1 MLAVFSSQYHT
12 TTVGSFGCSGTCC
25 LSMCPLKST
34 LIYCAL
40 SSSQV
45 VGCEVAPG
53 WWNTPAFVQV
63 LLESRGSLNQ
73 NFYRI
78 ENHELNVM
86 IAAGLAD
93 WKSELLFSGKHWC
106 FQKKQQK
113 TNQKPKNK
121 HPNKTQPKKQKQ
133 TPKQNP
139 TKKTKTNHSQQ
150 KTLSFQFRK
159 SWAFFSPED
168 HSVVKVKDLWKWV
181 VKSNFAEDF

>member
-106 FQKKQQK
+106 FQKK
-113 TNQKPKNK
+113 TTKN
-121 HPNKTQPKKQKQ
+121 QPKTQKQ

-139 TKKTKTNHSQQ
+139 TKKNKNKHLSKTQPKKQ
-150 KTLSFQFRK
+150 KQTTPNKKLSVFSLEK
-159 SWAFFSPED
+159 VGLFFPLKII
-168 HSVVKVKDLWKWV
+168 VL
-181 VKSNFAEDF
+181 